1 MKIIKPKFW
10 DTEKSFF
17 VKVLIPLTFITKLF
31 IFLKKNITKKYN
43 FKLQV
48 ICIGNIYI
56 GGTGKTPTSLLIA
69 NELTNKGKKVAIIR
83 KFYKNHSDEHLLI
96 KKYFNNLILNKNR
109 VKGIINAQK
118 HGYEFAVLDDGFQ
131 DYRIKSNLNILCFNA
146 NQQFGN
152 GLIFPAGPLRED
164 LKALKNAQIVIINGK
179 KNKDFEQQIVK
190 ENKDIDIYYSKYHPV
205 NLEEF
210 KNKKLIALAGIGN
223 PENFFSILKENN
235 LNVIKKLI
243 YPDHYKFKNSE
254 ISEIIRKSKQEKCQI
269 IMTEKDYYKI
279 VDYNIPNIKFLRV
292 SLKIEKQEELVKKIL
307 KLNDKIF

>member
-83 KFYKNHSDEHLLI
+83 KFYKNHSDEHSLI

-152 GLIFPAGPLRED
+152 GLIFPAGPLREE
-164 LKALKNAQIVIINGK
+164 LKALKKAQVVIINGK
-179 KNKDFEQQIVK
+179 KNKDFEEQILK
-190 ENKDIDIYYSKYHPV
+190 ENKDIDIYYSKYHAV

-210 KNKKLIALAGIGN
+210 KNKNLIALAGIGN

-235 LNVIKKLI
+235 LNVIKKLT

-254 ISEIIRKSKQEKCQI
+254 ISEIITKSKEEKCQI

-279 VDYNIPNIKFLRV
+279 VDYNIPNIKFLKV
-292 SLKIEKQEELVKKIL
+292 SLKIEKQEELIKKIL
-307 KLNDKIF
+307 KLNDKIL